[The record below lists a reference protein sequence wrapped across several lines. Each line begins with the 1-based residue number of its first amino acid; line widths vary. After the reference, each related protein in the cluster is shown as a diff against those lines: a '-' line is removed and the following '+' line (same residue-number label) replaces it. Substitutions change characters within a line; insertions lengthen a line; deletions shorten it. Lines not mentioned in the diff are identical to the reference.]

1 MRYGGHETFTI
12 REGWLSK
19 ALTLLEKD
27 PGKFFDKV
35 DLANALGVG
44 VNMGKSIEHW
54 LLATK
59 LVTKIP
65 LQEIRKEKKEKKYNL
80 TELGSIIHEHDPYM
94 TLEETWWLLH
104 INMVQNPEYS
114 ATWDWFFNDF
124 TELKFD
130 KSRIIQKIMAKEKT
144 LSSRPPSQNTI
155 ERDVS
160 CFLNTYAQTIPRG
173 IKDPEEEYVC
183 PFTELQLMIHQ
194 KNSGSY
200 ELNRKPR
207 KLRPEI
213 FLYSLNTLLGDEIKP
228 HDVTLSWLSKQRS
241 GPIQTLCL
249 TSEGLFDLALE
260 SQNTL
265 EKQYNYSIR
274 SLAGDRQI
282 VYTNPGNSEL
292 LSTMYE
298 ELA

>member
-1 MRYGGHETFTI
+1 MRYGGHQTFTI

-19 ALTLLEKD
+19 ALTLLKKAPEN
-27 PGKFFDKV
+27 FFNKV
-35 DLANALGVG
+35 VLANSLGVG

-65 LQEIRKEKKEKKYNL
+65 LQEARVLEVKYKI
-80 TELGSIIHEHDPYM
+80 TELGNIIHEHDPFM

-104 INMVQNPEYS
+104 INMVQNPTYS
-114 ATWDWFFNDF
+114 ATWDYFFNDF

-130 KSRIIQKIMAKEKT
+130 KTQIIQKIHVKEKT
-144 LSSRPPSQNTI
+144 QSNRPPSQNTL

-173 IKDPEEEYVC
+173 VKDPEEDYIC
-183 PFTELQLMIHQ
+183 PFTELQLMVHQ
-194 KNSGSY
+194 KNSGLY
-200 ELNRKPR
+200 ELNRKPKR
-207 KLRPEI
+207 LRPEI
-213 FLYSLNTLLGDEIKP
+213 FLYSMNTLLGNEIKP
-228 HDVTLSWLSKQRS
+228 HDVTLSWMNKQRS
-241 GPIQTLCL
+241 GPLQTLSL

-260 SQNTL
+260 CQSKL
-265 EKQYNYSIR
+265 DKIYSYSIR

-282 VYTNPGNSEL
+282 VYTNPGNSVL
-292 LSTMYE
+292 LSKMYK